1 MAMLHGMEWAKPCC
15 GSKAH
20 RRGKNKISETISN
33 DAS

>member
-15 GSKAH
+15 GQQSPWAWKH
-20 RRGKNKISETISN
+20 EVSETISN